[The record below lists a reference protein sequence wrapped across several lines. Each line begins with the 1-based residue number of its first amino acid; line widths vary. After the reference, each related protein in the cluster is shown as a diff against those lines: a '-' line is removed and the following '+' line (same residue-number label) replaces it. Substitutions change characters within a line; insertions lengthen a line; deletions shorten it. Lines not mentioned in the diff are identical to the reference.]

1 MVVRKISKAVSLVLF
16 TSVLFSL
23 VFSSSARARTTE
35 YMGYSTTTT
44 KTNTSSTPDTIGVEF
59 NNYSFDVPGYW
70 GEPYAYGNEMYFLN
84 DSFEIPIMYIAYAPK
99 AYYTEKYNDST
110 LKFKD
115 YFNILEESMD
125 DFIGYVFDSCDFED
139 SNNTFIAQKPAIS
152 RQGTCRIDGK
162 DNAFVAQF
170 IDDDYIYV
178 IMIVD
183 YEDSDST
190 IFEDIDDFLDSFKVI
205 D

>member
-1 MVVRKISKAVSLVLF
+1 MVVKKISKAVSLVLLAVIISSF
-16 TSVLFSL
+16 AFSN
-23 VFSSSARARTTE
+23 SANARTTE
-35 YMGYSTTTT
+35 YMGYSASD
-44 KTNTSSTPDTIGVEF
+44 KAESAEKSDTINVEF
-59 NNYSFDVPGYW
+59 NNYSFDVPEYW

-84 DSFEIPIMYIAYAPK
+84 NSFEIPIMYIAYAPK
-99 AYYTEKYNDST
+99 AYYTEKYNDSI
-110 LKFKD
+110 LKYKD
-115 YFNILEESMD
+115 YVSILEESMD
-125 DFIGYVFDSCDFED
+125 DFIDYVFDSCDFDD
-139 SNNTFIAQKPAIS
+139 SNNTFIAKKPAIS

-190 IFEDIDDFLDSFKVI
+190 IFEDIDEFLDSFKAI

>member
-1 MVVRKISKAVSLVLF
+1 MVVKKISKAVSLVLF
-16 TSVLFSL
+16 TVIISTFA
-23 VFSSSARARTTE
+23 FSSSASARTTE
-35 YMGYSTTTT
+35 YLGYSTTD
-44 KTNTSSTPDTIGVEF
+44 KTNAAEKSDTIKVEF
-59 NNYSFDVPGYW
+59 NNYSFDVPEYW
-70 GEPYAYGNEMYFLN
+70 GDPYAYGNEMYFLN

-99 AYYTEKYNDST
+99 DYYTEKYNDST
-110 LKFKD
+110 LKYKD

-183 YEDSDST
+183 Y
-190 IFEDIDDFLDSFKVI
+190 
-205 D
+205 